1 MQALVD
7 SHNGSAELWLL
18 LGLQDQSLKLWDV
31 RMLTGSRDSGAAAGV
46 PRCLHTFEGHREAIG
61 GVLVQGMDAVSF
73 AGQHLGVF
81 SLQVHFCCL
90 VVKRS
95 LLDFKEHVITP
106 S

>member
-7 SHNGSAELWLL
+7 SHNGSTELWLL

-81 SLQVHFCCL
+81 SLQVHVCCL
-90 VVKRS
+90 VVK
-95 LLDFKEHVITP
+95 E
-106 S
+106 